1 MKDKRWAGRNL
12 LDFVPRPAIPF
23 ETGADGRI
31 FLLKEKTRLRWLK
44 RVIQRLGKSQHMRIH
59 LDEFGSAAWLEADG
73 RRTVG
78 EIVARLRPRFGEAIE
93 PAETRVSQFFVLL
106 SHNGF
111 AVLDPGTA
119 QRTMEEGK

>member
-1 MKDKRWAGRNL
+1 MKAKQWAGRNF
-12 LDFVPRPAIPF
+12 LDFVPRPAIQF
-23 ETGADGRI
+23 ETGPDGRV

-44 RVIQRLGKSQHMRIH
+44 QVIQRLGKSQHMRIH

-78 EIVARLRPRFGEAIE
+78 EIVARLRPHFGEAIE

-111 AVLDPGTA
+111 VALDPGSAPKTA
-119 QRTMEEGK
+119 EEAK